1 MKPTKK
7 QIQGNES
14 TAKKVDE
21 MGHTGNTKGNKL
33 PPEPLER
40 DEVHALMAA
49 CSNRAPTGIRNR
61 ALLAV
66 LWRGML
72 RINESLTLK
81 PADFNAAKS
90 TIRILKGKGRKPRT
104 VALNG
109 EAAALLG
116 RWIERRA
123 KLGINGHHP
132 LFCTLDGGT
141 VNASYVRNWLPRLA
155 RRAGIEKRVHAHGL
169 RHSGACE
176 MRRAGVD
183 IGIISKALGHA
194 SIATTARYLD
204 HIEPTLVIDAMR
216 EMK

>member
-1 MKPTKK
+1 MT
-7 QIQGNES
+7 
-14 TAKKVDE
+14 TAT
-21 MGHTGNTKGNKL
+21 HTGNTKGTKL

-40 DEVHALMAA
+40 DEINALMAA
-49 CSNRAPTGIRNR
+49 CSNRAPSGIRNR

-72 RINESLTLK
+72 RINEALQLK
-81 PADFNAAKS
+81 PADFNA
-90 TIRILKGKGRKPRT
+90 TTGTVRVLDGKGRKART
-104 VALNG
+104 VALNA
-109 EAAALLG
+109 EAAALVA
-116 RWIERRA
+116 RWLDCRERR
-123 KLGINGHHP
+123 GITNHRR
-132 LFCTLDGGT
+132 LFCTLDGGPMQD
-141 VNASYVRNWLPRLA
+141 SYIRNMLPRLA
-155 RRAGIEKRVHAHGL
+155 RRATIQKRVHAHGL

-216 EMK
+216 SLA

>member
-1 MKPTKK
+1 MK
-7 QIQGNES
+7 
-14 TAKKVDE
+14 TAT
-21 MGHTGNTKGNKL
+21 HAGNTLGTKL

-40 DEVHALMAA
+40 GEIYALMAA

-72 RINESLTLK
+72 RINEALTLK
-81 PADFNAAKS
+81 PADFNADTA
-90 TIRILKGKGRKPRT
+90 TIRILKGKGRKART
-104 VALNG
+104 VALNTEG
-109 EAAALLG
+109 AALVA
-116 RWIERRA
+116 RWLERRA

-132 LFCTLDGGT
+132 LFCTLDGGPLQT
-141 VNASYVRNWLPRLA
+141 GYIRNWLPRLA

-204 HIEPTLVIDAMR
+204 HIEPTAVISAMR
-216 EMK
+216 AME